1 MWADRNGAGA
11 QAMALVDVA
20 LAARDGQPNAAA
32 EEVPVAAVEAGAVE
46 PLLSGAEA
54 APAGPR
60 VGH

>member
-20 LAARDGQPNAAA
+20 LAARDGRPNAAG
-32 EEVPVAAVEAGAVE
+32 EEVAVAAAEAGAVE
-46 PLLSGAEA
+46 PLLSVAEA

-60 VGH
+60 VGR